1 MSDYNGGEVTIQ
13 SGDDNAAADAAEAAK
28 VEAAQAEL
36 NAEAQAGEPEKIL
49 GRFDSVDDLASA
61 YQELQRAYNKRD
73 ADSDEEEDEK
83 DEPESEDEEAPEAS
97 EEVDD
102 DDDDEEDDDDD
113 EPLTEEEVR
122 EMQEALHNAVGG
134 PDKYKQM
141 VEWASS
147 NMKESTKEA
156 WNDAIEDGD
165 IEVVEQMA
173 KGFMWDML
181 QARGY
186 EPKLG
191 GGRAPTNDTKAFN
204 SEAEV
209 VQMMNDPRYRDPSR
223 RDPAFVKEVE
233 RRIAM
238 SDVFNSASS

>member
-1 MSDYNGGEVTIQ
+1 MSEYNGGEVTIQ
-13 SGDDNAAADAAEAAK
+13 SGDDNSAAEAAEAAK

-36 NAEAQAGEPEKIL
+36 DAEAQAGEPDKIL

-73 ADSDEEEDEK
+73 DS
-83 DEPESEDEEAPEAS
+83 
-97 EEVDD
+97 
-102 DDDDEEDDDDD
+102 DEEDDDDD
-113 EPLTEEEVR
+113 APEASDEEDDDDSDDDDDSLTEDQVQ
-122 EMQEALHNAVGG
+122 EMKVALHEAVGG
-134 PDKYKQM
+134 ADKYQQM
-141 VEWASS
+141 VDWASS
-147 NMKESTKEA
+147 NMREETKEA
-156 WNDAIEDGD
+156 WNDAIEGG
-165 IEVVEQMA
+165 EVAALEQMA
-173 KGFMWDML
+173 KGFLWDM
-181 QARGY
+181 QQQRGY

-191 GGRAPTNDTKAFN
+191 GGRSPVNETKAFN

-209 VQMMNDPRYRDPSR
+209 VEMMNDPRYRDPSR

>member
-1 MSDYNGGEVTIQ
+1 MTNLNGGEVTIQ
-13 SGDDNAAADAAEAAK
+13 SGDDNSAAEAAEAAK
-28 VEAAQAEL
+28 IEAAQAEL
-36 NAEAQAGEPEKIL
+36 DAEAQSGEPEKIL

-73 ADSDEEEDEK
+73 ADDDGGDDESQADDDDDE
-83 DEPESEDEEAPEAS
+83 SPEAS
-97 EEVDD
+97 EETDD
-102 DDDDEEDDDDD
+102 DDDDDDS
-113 EPLTEEEVR
+113 EPLTEEELVKIQTTLF
-122 EMQEALHNAVGG
+122 EAVGG
-134 PDKYKQM
+134 EEKYRAMQ
-141 VEWASS
+141 EWASS

-156 WNDAIEDGD
+156 WNDAIEGG
-165 IEVVEQMA
+165 EVAVLEQMV
-173 KGFMWDML
+173 KGFMWDM
-181 QARGY
+181 QQQHGY

-209 VQMMNDPRYRDPSR
+209 VEMMNDPRYRDPSR

-238 SDVFNSASS
+238 SDVFNSSAS

>member
-1 MSDYNGGEVTIQ
+1 MSEYNGGEVTIQ
-13 SGDDNAAADAAEAAK
+13 SGDNNSEAEAAESAK
-28 VEAAQAEL
+28 IEAARAEL
-36 NAEAQAGEPEKIL
+36 DAEAQAAEPDKIL

-73 ADSDEEEDEK
+73 DSDEEEAS
-83 DEPESEDEEAPEAS
+83 EPEEQDEEQPEAS

-102 DDDDEEDDDDD
+102 DDDDD
-113 EPLTEEEVR
+113 EPLTEEQVT
-122 EMQEALHNAVGG
+122 EMRDALFEAVGG
-134 PDKYKQM
+134 ADKYQQM
-141 VEWASS
+141 VDWASS

-181 QARGY
+181 QSRGY

-209 VQMMNDPRYRDPSR
+209 VEMMNDPRYRDPSR

>member
-1 MSDYNGGEVTIQ
+1 MTSLNGGEVTIQ
-13 SGDDNAAADAAEAAK
+13 SGDDNQAAEAAEAAK

-36 NAEAQAGEPEKIL
+36 DAEAQAGEPDKIL
-49 GRFDSVDDLASA
+49 GRFESVDDLASA
-61 YQELQRAYNKRD
+61 YQELQRAYNKGK
-73 ADSDEEEDEK
+73 A
-83 DEPESEDEEAPEAS
+83 
-97 EEVDD
+97 
-102 DDDDEEDDDDD
+102 DDEEDDDEPEASADEDEEEESEDD
-113 EPLTEEEVR
+113 DDDDQPLTEAEIQQ
-122 EMQEALHNAVGG
+122 MTQALHNAVGG
-134 PDKYKQM
+134 ADQYKAM

-173 KGFMWDML
+173 KGFMWDMQ

-191 GGRAPTNDTKAFN
+191 GGRVPSTDTKAFN

-209 VQMMNDPRYRDPSR
+209 VEMMNDPRYRDPSR
-223 RDPAFVKEVE
+223 RDPSFVKEVE

>member
-1 MSDYNGGEVTIQ
+1 MSNLNGGEVTIQ
-13 SGDDNAAADAAEAAK
+13 SGDDNSAAEAVEAAK

-36 NAEAQAGEPEKIL
+36 DAEAQAGEPDKIL

-61 YQELQRAYNKRD
+61 YQELQRAYSKRD
-73 ADSDEEEDEK
+73 ESDEEGEQ
-83 DEPESEDEEAPEAS
+83 PEAEDEEAPEAS

-102 DDDDEEDDDDD
+102 DDDDDDDDD

-122 EMQEALHNAVGG
+122 EMKEALHEAVGG
-134 PDKYKQM
+134 AEKYQQM
-141 VEWASS
+141 VDWASA

-165 IEVVEQMA
+165 VEVLEQMA

-181 QARGY
+181 QDRGY

-191 GGRAPTNDTKAFN
+191 GGRAPVNDTKAFN

-209 VQMMNDPRYRDPSR
+209 VAMMNDPRYRDPSR